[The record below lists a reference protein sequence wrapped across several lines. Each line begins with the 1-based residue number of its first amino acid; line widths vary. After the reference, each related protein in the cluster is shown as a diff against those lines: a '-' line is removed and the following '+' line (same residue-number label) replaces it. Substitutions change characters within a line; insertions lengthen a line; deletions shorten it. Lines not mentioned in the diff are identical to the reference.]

1 MKYKKIVQKPY
12 CCVGSCIEMI
22 LNRNKISNQ
31 GQIDIACNLG
41 LIVPQEYSKIYPN
54 AIIGE
59 KPDAG
64 FGTQIQKE
72 EYSINNFFKKNN
84 INLKEEYHY
93 ITEKNDIKKF
103 LIENK
108 ENDIVICCHAAT
120 LYNDP
125 QEDWGHMILFESIK
139 DDVITILDPSAKRD
153 YENIDIERL
162 SKSISVHKKENGAG
176 FYLIKKIKT
185 S

>member
-1 MKYKKIVQKPY
+1 MPPLKINVYNIIKVKIYQRKLFTKKNRIKCYTKVKEGDILKYKKIVQKPY

-72 EYSINNFFKKNN
+72 E
-84 INLKEEYHY
+84 
-93 ITEKNDIKKF
+93 
-103 LIENK
+103 
-108 ENDIVICCHAAT
+108 
-120 LYNDP
+120 
-125 QEDWGHMILFESIK
+125 
-139 DDVITILDPSAKRD
+139 
-153 YENIDIERL
+153 
-162 SKSISVHKKENGAG
+162 
-176 FYLIKKIKT
+176 
-185 S
+185 